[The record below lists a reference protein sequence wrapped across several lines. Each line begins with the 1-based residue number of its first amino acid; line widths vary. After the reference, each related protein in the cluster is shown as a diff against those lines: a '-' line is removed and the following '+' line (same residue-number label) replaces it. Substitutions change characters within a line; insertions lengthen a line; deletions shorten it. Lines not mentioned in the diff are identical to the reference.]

1 MRDRLRELIN
11 GLIPTGSV
19 VQRTVKSGIWVSAT
33 KAAVRLSQVLMLV
46 VLARLLAPRD
56 FGLMGIALL
65 TLSATRRFTDI
76 GINAALIQ
84 DSDTDV
90 DRYLNTTWSLEIA
103 RGFLLFGGLFVA
115 APYIAGFFD
124 EPQATSLIRVL
135 GLIPLLYGVRNPGVV
150 YFEKDLSFHK
160 DFIFKSGG
168 SLAQFVVGVGYAVYS
183 PTVWALVFAT
193 VSKTLVKLVL
203 SYVLHGYRPWPA
215 FELDVARKLIDYG
228 KWITGASI
236 VSFIYS
242 EGDDAFVGW
251 FLSATALGFY
261 QYAYRL
267 ADLPASEVSGVISKI
282 TFPAYSRLQ
291 NDIDDLRAALLQ
303 TTRLT
308 AFMAFPLSFGIAL
321 VAPSFVPAVLG
332 PEWNPMIVAMQ
343 ILAMYGLFHAI
354 TRNFG
359 AVWKAL
365 GRPDYIV
372 KTGLLRIVCIA
383 VLIWPATAR
392 WGIEGTAL
400 VVVGVYVFPM
410 LPIDVYLAAQLVEA
424 RPAQIYSEYAYPF
437 IAASV
442 MFVTLRYVAFAT
454 DLSSLGEFV
463 LLVPAGAVIYLAVA
477 FLLERRFDWGIQH
490 NLRTIRDGMKS

>member
-1 MRDRLRELIN
+1 MRDRLREIIE

-33 KAAVRLSQVLMLV
+33 KMAVRLSQVLMLII
-46 VLARLLAPRD
+46 LARLLAPRD

-84 DSDTDV
+84 DEDENV
-90 DRYLNTTWSLEIA
+90 DRYLNTTWSLEIG
-103 RGFLLFGGLFVA
+103 RGILVFAILFAG
-115 APYIAGFFD
+115 APYIAGAFG
-124 EPQATSLIRVL
+124 EPAATNLIRVL
-135 GLIPLLYGVRNPGVV
+135 ALSPVLYGLRNPGVV
-150 YFEKDLSFHK
+150 YFQKDLSFHK
-160 DFIFKSGG
+160 DFVFKSSG
-168 SLAQFVVGVGYAVYS
+168 SLVQFLVGVGYALYS
-183 PTVWALVFAT
+183 PTVWALVFAS
-193 VSKTLVKLVL
+193 VSKSAVQFLL
-203 SYVLHGYRPWPA
+203 SFVLHDYRPWPT
-215 FELDVARKLIDYG
+215 FELDVARKLIHYG

-236 VSFIYS
+236 VGFIYS

-267 ADLPASEVSGVISKI
+267 ADMPASEVSGVISKI

-291 NDIDDLRAALLQ
+291 GDLGELRSALVQ

-321 VAPSFVPAVLG
+321 VAPSFVPAILG
-332 PEWNPMIVAMQ
+332 EEWNPMIVAMQ
-343 ILAMYGLFHAI
+343 ILAMYGLLHAI

-372 KTGLLRIVCIA
+372 KTGLLRIACIA
-383 VLIWPATAR
+383 ILIWPATAR
-392 WGIEGTAL
+392 WGFEGTAL

-410 LPIDVYLAAQLVEA
+410 LPVDVYLAARLVEG
-424 RPAQIYSEYAYPF
+424 RSTQLYMEYLYPLV
-437 IAASV
+437 AASV
-442 MFVTLRYVAFAT
+442 MFVSLRYAALVT
-454 DLSSLGEFV
+454 DLPPLVEFV
-463 LLVPAGAVIYLAVA
+463 LLVPAGAVIYFAVA
-477 FLLERRFDWGIQH
+477 FLLERRFDWGIEH
-490 NLRTIRDGMKS
+490 NIRTIRDGMRS